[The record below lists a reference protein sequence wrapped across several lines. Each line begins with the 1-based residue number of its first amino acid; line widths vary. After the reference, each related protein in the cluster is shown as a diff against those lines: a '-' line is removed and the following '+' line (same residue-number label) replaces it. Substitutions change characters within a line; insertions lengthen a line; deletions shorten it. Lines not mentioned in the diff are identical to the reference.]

1 MMQGILKPEY
11 QEDAQDWGWAPQ
23 GWIDLISVDLRA
35 GLGWA
40 ERGEWS
46 LLCLASKTAACSWGA
61 REPAWTEGH
70 KVSPPFRSWLGNM
83 HNFINLEC
91 SVVFSVLLFFN
102 LIIYCYSL
110 TSVLSSVDVQR
121 QLLGNSKGFGLYTN
135 ILLILWI
142 VWIF

>member
-1 MMQGILKPEY
+1 
-11 QEDAQDWGWAPQ
+11 
-23 GWIDLISVDLRA
+23 
-35 GLGWA
+35 
-40 ERGEWS
+40 
-46 LLCLASKTAACSWGA
+46 
-61 REPAWTEGH
+61 
-70 KVSPPFRSWLGNM
+70 M

-135 ILLILWI
+135 ILLIL
-142 VWIF
+142 